1 MNRRFDSEVAMME
14 SMSIGELRS
23 KYIEV
28 FNEATGSRNKPW
40 LVKRIAWRI
49 QANAEGGLS
58 ERARRR
64 ATELAD
70 DAELRLTAPRPSKRA
85 AATAPA
91 EETTTDVILSRDQ
104 ILPGTVIKRT
114 YKGRLLRV
122 EVISGGFQYEGE
134 RYKSLTALAK
144 KITGKHWNGFNFF
157 KISQGAEA

>member
-14 SMSIGELRS
+14 SMSISELRS

-64 ATELAD
+64 AKELAD

-91 EETTTDVILSRDQ
+91 E
-104 ILPGTVIKRT
+104 
-114 YKGRLLRV
+114 
-122 EVISGGFQYEGE
+122 
-134 RYKSLTALAK
+134 
-144 KITGKHWNGFNFF
+144 
-157 KISQGAEA
+157 